1 MHVHWLLLPGR
12 RTHLGRRNCCC
23 FCCCC
28 CTILFPPCQ
37 LCMSAATYICLPA
50 AVRYYCHQTTLADKQ
65 IIWEGHTLPKLIWKK
80 KALLDDFGF
89 RWTQR
94 PKSQNFPE
102 YTVIHKNFPSNFK
115 TPRSPPSS
123 YTLHC
128 EPKKTIRRNW
138 RTARPLSPTKYFNI
152 YRCTVNKLNPS
163 CLRFDLFIICSC
175 SLFVFSVVLVFH
187 LNDISGSI

>member
-1 MHVHWLLLPGR
+1 M
-12 RTHLGRRNCCC
+12 RNCCC

-65 IIWEGHTLPKLIWKK
+65 IIWEGHTLPKLIWQK
-80 KALLDDFGF
+80 KAVLDNFGF
-89 RWTQR
+89 GWTQR

-102 YTVIHKNFPSNFK
+102 YIVIRKNFPSNFDNRQK
-115 TPRSPPSS
+115 STELIHTHYRS
-123 YTLHC
+123 

-138 RTARPLSPTKYFNI
+138 RTVRLLSPTKYFNI
-152 YRCTVNKLNPS
+152 YRCSVSKLNPS
-163 CLRFDLFIICSC
+163 CLRFDFFRIVSC
-175 SLFVFSVVLVFH
+175 LVFVFLVVLVFH
-187 LNDISGSI
+187 PNDISGSI